1 MKTIIRRQFFILI
14 LSWTREQI
22 IKLSP
27 NWTKHL
33 HLEDIIQK
41 TKSIWTIEKR
51 IECKRWLILQS
62 KEGLF
67 IRIHVVFVLIFLFS
81 SFQKVF
87 TKFQFLQKRKW
98 TIKGFFWTIAFWWRI
113 FSKIWLQIIAFSPF
127 LKMKIF
133 HFWWKIWPI
142 LLEVFEAFYSPKP

>member
-1 MKTIIRRQFFILI
+1 MKTIIRRQFFIPI
-14 LSWTREQI
+14 LSWTREQT
-22 IKLSP
+22 IKLSS

-33 HLEDIIQK
+33 HLEDTIQK

-51 IECKRWLILQS
+51 IEHKRWLILQS

-67 IRIHVVFVLIFLFS
+67 IRIHVVFVLIFVFFFPKRLFAE
-81 SFQKVF
+81 V
-87 TKFQFLQKRKW
+87 QFLQKRKW

-113 FSKIWLQIIAFSPF
+113 FSKIWLQIIRFSPF

-133 HFWWKIWPI
+133 HFWWKIGPI
-142 LLEVFEAFYSPKP
+142 LLEVFEAFYSLKP